1 MTYPKMINWSYYQGS
16 LQDYI
21 EITFVKDEKTE
32 NAIKKLGF
40 IPKLFSGSVPG
51 IYKERVNGYSPRA
64 MSYGKIRRNYQKQY
78 PELEDKYK
86 IIPLTD
92 GTDFNGFVYTVLP
105 YLEDNQVI
113 LDKMKEIDTVNK
125 FKFIKKELF
134 FDEEFVTAFLTF
146 KPTDCFGKEI
156 KVWQDKHLPNF
167 LKNLKLRSKEIYKE
181 LLNYDKVK
189 ELDEFLSSKNEKAK
203 VKTLNKGFVKIDEIM
218 FKEDECTAYWTGEVI
233 EVTFNNNKSY
243 NKITI
248 EPTDEMLVI
257 IIDENTVNE
266 NTVFWNGS
274 WT

>member
-1 MTYPKMINWSYYQGS
+1 MAYPKMINWSYYQGS

-21 EITFVKDEKTE
+21 EMTFVNDEKTE

-51 IYKERVNGYSPRA
+51 IYKERINGYSPRA
-64 MSYGKIRRNYQKQY
+64 MSYGKIRRNYQEQY

-86 IIPLTD
+86 RIPLTD

-105 YLEDNQVI
+105 YLENNQVI
-113 LDKMKEIDTVNK
+113 QDKMNEIDSVNK

-134 FDEEFVTAFLTF
+134 FDKEFVTAFLTF

-203 VKTLNKGFVKIDEIM
+203 VKTLNKGFIKIDEIM

>member
-1 MTYPKMINWSYYQGS
+1 MAYPKMINWSYYQGS

-21 EITFVKDEKTE
+21 EMTFVDDEKTE

-51 IYKERVNGYSPRA
+51 IYKERINGYSPRA
-64 MSYGKIRRNYQKQY
+64 MSYGKIRRNYQEQY

-86 IIPLTD
+86 RIPLTD

-105 YLEDNQVI
+105 YLENNQVI
-113 LDKMKEIDTVNK
+113 QDKMNEIDSVNK

-134 FDEEFVTAFLTF
+134 FDKEFVTAFLTF

-156 KVWQDKHLPNF
+156 KIWQDKHLPNF

-189 ELDEFLSSKNEKAK
+189 ELDGFLSSKNEKAK
-203 VKTLNKGFVKIDEIM
+203 VKTLNKGFIKIDEIM

-243 NKITI
+243 NKIII
-248 EPTDEMLVI
+248 EPTDEMLVV
-257 IIDENTVNE
+257 IIDENTFNE

>member
-1 MTYPKMINWSYYQGS
+1 MAYPKMINWSYYQGS

-21 EITFVKDEKTE
+21 EMTFVDDEKTE

-40 IPKLFSGSVPG
+40 IPKLFSGSVRG
-51 IYKERVNGYSPRA
+51 IYKERINGYSPRA
-64 MSYGKIRRNYQKQY
+64 MSYGKIRRNYQEQY

-86 IIPLTD
+86 RIPLTD

-105 YLEDNQVI
+105 YLENNQVI
-113 LDKMKEIDTVNK
+113 QDKMNEIDSVNK

-134 FDEEFVTAFLTF
+134 FDKEFVTAFLTF

-203 VKTLNKGFVKIDEIM
+203 VKTLNKGFIKIDEIM

>member
-21 EITFVKDEKTE
+21 EMTFVNDKKTE

-51 IYKERVNGYSPRA
+51 IYKERINGYSPRA
-64 MSYGKIRRNYQKQY
+64 MSYGKIRRNYQEQY

-86 IIPLTD
+86 RIPLTD

-105 YLEDNQVI
+105 YLENNQVI
-113 LDKMKEIDTVNK
+113 QDKMNEIDSVNK

-134 FDEEFVTAFLTF
+134 FDKEFVTAFLTF

-203 VKTLNKGFVKIDEIM
+203 VKTLNKGFIKIDEIM

>member
-21 EITFVKDEKTE
+21 EMTFVNDEKTE

-51 IYKERVNGYSPRA
+51 IYKERINGYSPRA
-64 MSYGKIRRNYQKQY
+64 MSYGKIRRNYQEQY
-78 PELEDKYK
+78 PDLEDKYK
-86 IIPLTD
+86 IIPLTS
-92 GTDFNGFVYTVLP
+92 GTDFNSFVYTALP
-105 YLEDNQVI
+105 YLENNQVI
-113 LDKMKEIDTVNK
+113 QDKMKGIDSVNK

-134 FDEEFVTAFLTF
+134 FDEEFVTAFLNF
-146 KPTDCFGKEI
+146 KPVDCFGKEI
-156 KVWQDKHLPNF
+156 KVWQDKHFPNF

-189 ELDEFLSSKNEKAK
+189 ELDGFLSSKNEKAK
-203 VKTLNKGFVKIDEIM
+203 VKTLNKDFVKIDEIM